1 MADQSLGAARIDLV
15 VDTQQFDSAI
25 TAAQR
30 GVADMSSRAQE
41 QYQQLSRAEQARVDT
56 LVRQANTLGMTRS
69 QQLAYNA
76 ALRTSGPVLDEIVQ
90 KLARAEAAAKRS
102 GKELNAYG
110 VSAAQQAAAMRGV
123 PAQITDIAVSL
134 QGGQNP
140 LTVFLQQGGQL
151 KDMFGGIRPAAA
163 ALASQ
168 LLSMINPLT
177 AAAAATAALGVA
189 WYQVGEA
196 QRQAELALIT
206 TGNYA
211 GVSAEQIAALARQID
226 NLGGVTRGKAL
237 AALTQVAASGR
248 FTGEQFRLVSE
259 AAAEMEG
266 ATGQSIDATIEKFKE
281 IAKDPVAGLLKLNE
295 TEHFLTRAQLD
306 RVTALQEEGRQQDA
320 VTAAVRI
327 YRDSLDEVA
336 VKANES
342 LSGLSQWWRAVKDD
356 TSSAFNEL
364 GRYIDLTDKLISRAT
379 GIRKGAVAEG
389 ASLLTPISGQA
400 KLAGGLLGAA
410 NDFAQRYWGLGP
422 KPSVIMAGIYGDG
435 SEQAI
440 DSAAESKAI
449 KERKKAQEEWDRL
462 AGQNLSKRQKQLAEE
477 ARIVALGKRLGKDQA
492 DIDREVAA
500 SRKQFQEAEA
510 RRVGGSKT
518 NPATA
523 IVARVQQQVA
533 LNKEQAGSEEKLTV
547 SQRLRVQVLEE
558 LDRLGSKIP
567 EADRKRIRTMLEEL
581 KTTGDLVEAKDKQ
594 KKTLEALTRQQA
606 IFDQQAESRRRGNEL
621 DLMSYG
627 RGQDAVAQLRRRMD
641 VQREYED
648 ELKRLGDRQ
657 VATDQDQWDKLAAN
671 AADHRD
677 RQLRLEDEYQ
687 ARRLAAMGDW
697 RNGARAAFED
707 YANDASNAAAQ
718 SQSAFT
724 SAFQGA
730 EDALVQF
737 AMTGKLRFSDLA
749 NSIIADLTRIAA
761 KQAVVGIANLFSG
774 AWGGGVTAAG
784 SAAVTAGT
792 QQINAGLLANI
803 GRNALGGVYTSPSL
817 SSYSGGVYSSP
828 QLFAFAKGAGV
839 FGEAGPEAIMP
850 LRRGPDGRLG
860 VSAHVG
866 AGVAASKTPN
876 IKINVINEG
885 GSQMDVQPQ
894 DVQFDGE
901 QWVISIVAR
910 DIARGG
916 AVAKAQEQAFGL
928 RRKGVS
934 RG

>member
-1 MADQSLGAARIDLV
+1 MTDQSIGAARIDLV

-25 TAAQR
+25 TAAKR
-30 GVADMSSRAQE
+30 GVADMSGSAQQ
-41 QYQQLSRAEQARVDT
+41 QYQQLSRAERKRVDT
-56 LVRQANTLGMTRS
+56 LVRQADTLGMTRS

-110 VSAAQQAAAMRGV
+110 VSVAQQAAATRGV
-123 PAQITDIAVSL
+123 PAQITDIAVGL

-211 GVSAEQIAALARQID
+211 GTSTEQIAALARQMD

-259 AAAEMEG
+259 SAAQMEG
-266 ATGQSIDATIEKFKE
+266 ATGQSIDTTIDKFKE
-281 IAKDPVAGLLKLNE
+281 LAKDPVEGLLKLNE
-295 TEHFLTRAQLD
+295 AEHFLTRAQLD
-306 RVTALQEEGRQQDA
+306 RVTALREEGRQQDA
-320 VTAAVRI
+320 VTEAIRI
-327 YRDSLDEVA
+327 YHASLGDVSERA
-336 VKANES
+336 RES
-342 LSGLSQWWRAVKDD
+342 LSGVSQWWKAVKDD

-364 GRYIDLTDKLISRAT
+364 GRYIDLTDRLLTRAT
-379 GIRKGAVAEG
+379 GVKRGTVAET
-389 ASLLTPISGQA
+389 ASFFTPIAGQA

-410 NDFAQRYWGLGP
+410 NDFAERYWGLGP
-422 KPSVIMAGIYGDG
+422 KPTVTMAGIYGNG
-435 SEQAI
+435 AEESI
-440 DSAAESKAI
+440 DSAG
-449 KERKKAQEEWDRL
+449 ERKRLEQRKKDQQEWDRL

-477 ARIVALGKRLGKDQA
+477 AQIVALGKKLGKDQA

-500 SRKQFQEAEA
+500 SRKQFAEAEA
-510 RRVGGSKT
+510 RRGVGSKT
-518 NPATA
+518 NPATP
-523 IVARVQQQVA
+523 IVARIQQQVA
-533 LNKEQAGSEEKLTV
+533 LNKEQSGSEEKLTV

-558 LDRLGSKIP
+558 LDRLGSTIP

-581 KTTGDLVEAKDKQ
+581 KATGDLVEAKDKQ

-627 RGQDAVAQLRRRMD
+627 RGQDTVAQLRRQLD

-657 VATDQDQWDKLAAN
+657 VATDRDQWDQLAAN
-671 AADHRD
+671 AARHRD
-677 RQLRLEDEYQ
+677 EQLQLEKEYQ

-697 RNGARAAFED
+697 RNGTRAAFED
-707 YANDASNAAAQ
+707 YAMEANNAACQAH
-718 SQSAFT
+718 SALT
-724 SAFQGA
+724 NAFQGA

-737 AMTGKLRFSDLA
+737 AMTGKISFRDLA
-749 NSIIADLTRIAA
+749 NSIIADLARIAS
-761 KQAVVGIANLFSG
+761 KQAVTGLASMIGSF
-774 AWGGGVTAAG
+774 WGGGVTGAG
-784 SAAVTAGT
+784 NAAVTNGT
-792 QQINAGLLANI
+792 QQINSGLLANI
-803 GRNALGGVYTSPSL
+803 GRNAKGNVYSSPSL
-817 SSYSGGVYSSP
+817 SAYSGGVYNSP

-850 LRRGPDGRLG
+850 LKRGPDGRLG
-860 VSAHVG
+860 VSSSRSTQ
-866 AGVAASKTPN
+866 GVVVE
-876 IKINVINEG
+876 INNYSGNRVEQREEKQMQPD
-885 GSQMDVQPQ
+885 GSVLRRM
-894 DVQFDGE
+894 
-901 QWVISIVAR
+901 II
-910 DIARGG
+910 DIAAESLDNGQLG
-916 AVAKAQEQAFGL
+916 QVGKARYGWQES
-928 RRKGVS
+928 V
-934 RG
+934 

>member
-25 TAAQR
+25 TAAKR
-30 GVADMSSRAQE
+30 GVSDMSSSAQQ
-41 QYQQLSRAEQARVDT
+41 QYQQLSRAERGRIDT
-56 LVRQANTLGMTRS
+56 LVRQADTLGMTRS

-163 ALASQ
+163 ALGSQ

-196 QRQAELALIT
+196 QRQAELALVT

-211 GVSAEQIAALARQID
+211 GTSAEQIAALARQMD

-266 ATGQSIDATIEKFKE
+266 ATGQSIDATIDKFKE

-320 VTAAVRI
+320 VTAAIRI

-342 LSGLSQWWRAVKDD
+342 LSGLSQWWRTVKDD

-389 ASLLTPISGQA
+389 ASFLTPISGQA

-410 NDFAQRYWGLGP
+410 NDFAERYWGLGP

-435 SEQAI
+435 TEQVI

-462 AGQNLSKRQKQLAEE
+462 SGQNLSKRQKQLAEE
-477 ARIVALGKRLGKDQA
+477 AQIVALGKKLGKDQA

-500 SRKQFQEAEA
+500 SRKQFAEAEA
-510 RRVGGSKT
+510 RSGRGSKT
-518 NPATA
+518 NPATS
-523 IVARVQQQVA
+523 IVARIQQQVA
-533 LNKEQAGSEEKLTV
+533 LNKEQSGSEEKLTV

-594 KKTLEALTRQQA
+594 KKSLEALTRQQA

-627 RGQDAVAQLRRRMD
+627 RGQDTVAQLRRQMD

-657 VATDQDQWDKLAAN
+657 VATDQDQWDQLAAN
-671 AADHRD
+671 AARHRD
-677 RQLRLEDEYQ
+677 EQLQLEKDYQ

-697 RNGARAAFED
+697 RNGTRAAFED
-707 YANDASNAAAQ
+707 YAMEANNAAGQAH
-718 SQSAFT
+718 SALT
-724 SAFQGA
+724 NAFQGA

-737 AMTGKLRFSDLA
+737 AMTGKLSFRDLA
-749 NSIIADLTRIAA
+749 NSIIADLARIAA
-761 KQAVVGIANLFSG
+761 KQAIVGIAGMIAG
-774 AWGGGVTAAG
+774 AWGGAASVGASSGTLQGFGNNTSWLTA
-784 SAAVTAGT
+784 
-792 QQINAGLLANI
+792 NAN
-803 GRNALGGVYTSPSL
+803 GGVYNSPSL
-817 SSYSGGVYSSP
+817 SAYSGGVYNSP

-850 LRRGPDGRLG
+850 LQRGPDGRLG
-860 VSAHVG
+860 VAAHGGGSGASQVNVNVVVNTDGSTDVSAD
-866 AGVAASKTPN
+866 TPVWQRFGKE
-876 IKINVINEG
+876 IGQLIDMKINDAQIR
-885 GSQMDVQPQ
+885 SMKD
-894 DVQFDGE
+894 
-901 QWVISIVAR
+901 
-910 DIARGG
+910 GG
-916 AVAKAQEQAFGL
+916 AMRVMGNG
-928 RRKGVS
+928 R
-934 RG
+934 

>member
-1 MADQSLGAARIDLV
+1 MTDQSIGAARIDLV

-25 TAAQR
+25 TAAKR
-30 GVADMSSRAQE
+30 GVADMSGSAQQ
-41 QYQQLSRAEQARVDT
+41 QYQQLSRAERSRVDT
-56 LVRQANTLGMTRS
+56 LVRQADTLGMTRS

-123 PAQITDIAVSL
+123 PAQITDIVVSL

-211 GVSAEQIAALARQID
+211 GTSAEQIEALARQMD

-259 AAAEMEG
+259 SAAQMEG
-266 ATGQSIDATIEKFKE
+266 ATGQSIDTTIDKFKE
-281 IAKDPVAGLLKLNE
+281 LAKDPVEGLLKLNE
-295 TEHFLTRAQLD
+295 AEHFLTRAQLD
-306 RVTALQEEGRQQDA
+306 RVTALQEEGRRQDA
-320 VTAAVRI
+320 VTEAIRI
-327 YRDSLDEVA
+327 YHASLGDVSE
-336 VKANES
+336 KARES
-342 LSGLSQWWRAVKDD
+342 LSGVSQWWKAVKDD

-364 GRYIDLTDKLISRAT
+364 GRYIDLTDRLLTRAT
-379 GIRKGAVAEG
+379 GVKRGTVAET
-389 ASLLTPISGQA
+389 ASFFTPIAGQA

-410 NDFAQRYWGLGP
+410 NDFAERYWGLGP
-422 KPSVIMAGIYGDG
+422 KPTVTMAGIYGNG
-435 SEQAI
+435 AEESI
-440 DSAAESKAI
+440 DSAG
-449 KERKKAQEEWDRL
+449 ERKRLEQRKKDQQEWDRL

-477 ARIVALGKRLGKDQA
+477 AQIVALGKKLGKDQA

-500 SRKQFQEAEA
+500 SRKQLAEAEA
-510 RRVGGSKT
+510 RRGGGSKT
-518 NPATA
+518 NQTTS
-523 IVARVQQQVA
+523 IVARIQQQVA
-533 LNKEQAGSEEKLTV
+533 LNKEQSGSEEKLTV

-558 LDRLGSKIP
+558 LDRLGAKIP

-606 IFDQQAESRRRGNEL
+606 IFDQQTESRRRGNEL

-627 RGQDAVAQLRRRMD
+627 RGQDAVAQLRRQMD

-648 ELKRLGDRQ
+648 ELKRLGDRK
-657 VATDQDQWDKLAAN
+657 VATDQDQWDQLAAN
-671 AADHRD
+671 AARHRD
-677 RQLRLEDEYQ
+677 EQLQLEKDYQ

-697 RNGARAAFED
+697 RNGTRAAFED
-707 YANDASNAAAQ
+707 YAMEASNAAGQAH
-718 SQSAFT
+718 SALT
-724 SAFQGA
+724 NAFQGA

-737 AMTGKLRFSDLA
+737 AMTGKLSFRDLA
-749 NSIIADLTRIAA
+749 NSIIADLARIAA
-761 KQAVVGIANLFSG
+761 KQAIVGIAGMIAG
-774 AWGGGVTAAG
+774 AWGGAASAGASSGTLQGFGNNTSWLTA
-784 SAAVTAGT
+784 
-792 QQINAGLLANI
+792 NAN
-803 GRNALGGVYTSPSL
+803 GGVYNSPSL
-817 SSYSGGVYSSP
+817 SAYSSGVYNSP

-850 LRRGPDGRLG
+850 LQRGPDGRLG
-860 VSAHVG
+860 VAAHGGGSGASQVNVNVVVNTDGSTDVSAD
-866 AGVAASKTPN
+866 TPVWQRFGKE
-876 IKINVINEG
+876 IGQLIDMKINEAQIR
-885 GSQMDVQPQ
+885 SMKD
-894 DVQFDGE
+894 
-901 QWVISIVAR
+901 
-910 DIARGG
+910 GG
-916 AVAKAQEQAFGL
+916 AMRVMGNG
-928 RRKGVS
+928 R
-934 RG
+934 

>member
-1 MADQSLGAARIDLV
+1 MTDQSIGAARIDLV

-25 TAAQR
+25 TAAKR
-30 GVADMSSRAQE
+30 GVADMSGSAQQ
-41 QYQQLSRAEQARVDT
+41 QYQQLSRAERSRVDT
-56 LVRQANTLGMTRS
+56 LVRQADTLGMTRS

-90 KLARAEAAAKRS
+90 KLARAEAVAKRS

-123 PAQITDIAVSL
+123 PAQITDIVVSL

-211 GVSAEQIAALARQID
+211 GTSAEQIAALARQMD

-259 AAAEMEG
+259 SAAQMEG
-266 ATGQSIDATIEKFKE
+266 ATGQSIDTTIDKFKE
-281 IAKDPVAGLLKLNE
+281 LAKDPVEGLLKLNE
-295 TEHFLTRAQLD
+295 AEHFLTRAQLD

-320 VTAAVRI
+320 VTEAIRI
-327 YRDSLDEVA
+327 YHASLGDVSEKARDSL
-336 VKANES
+336 
-342 LSGLSQWWRAVKDD
+342 SGVSQWWKAVKDD

-364 GRYIDLTDKLISRAT
+364 GRYIDLTDRLLTRAT
-379 GIRKGAVAEG
+379 GVKRGAVAET
-389 ASLLTPISGQA
+389 ASFFTPIAGQA

-410 NDFAQRYWGLGP
+410 NDFAERYWGLGP
-422 KPSVIMAGIYGDG
+422 KPTVTMAGIYGNG
-435 SEQAI
+435 AEESI
-440 DSAAESKAI
+440 DSAG
-449 KERKKAQEEWDRL
+449 ERKRLEQRKKDQQEWDRL

-477 ARIVALGKRLGKDQA
+477 AQIVALGKRLGKDQA

-500 SRKQFQEAEA
+500 SRKQFAEAEA
-510 RRVGGSKT
+510 RRGGGSKT
-518 NPATA
+518 NPATS
-523 IVARVQQQVA
+523 IVARIQQQVA
-533 LNKEQAGSEEKLTV
+533 LNKEQSGSEEKLTV

-558 LDRLGSKIP
+558 LDRLGAKIP

-627 RGQDAVAQLRRRMD
+627 RGQDAVAQLRRQMD

-657 VATDQDQWDKLAAN
+657 VATDREQWDQLAAN
-671 AADHRD
+671 AARHRD
-677 RQLRLEDEYQ
+677 EQLQVEKDYQ

-697 RNGARAAFED
+697 RNGTRAAFED
-707 YANDASNAAAQ
+707 YATEANNAAGQ
-718 SQSAFT
+718 SHSALT
-724 SAFQGA
+724 NAFQGA

-737 AMTGKLRFSDLA
+737 AMTGKTSFRDLA
-749 NSIIADLTRIAA
+749 NSIIADLARIAS
-761 KQAVVGIANLFSG
+761 KQAVTGLANMIGSFWS
-774 AWGGGVTAAG
+774 GGVTGAG
-784 SAAVTAGT
+784 NAAVTNGT
-792 QQINAGLLANI
+792 QQINSGLLANI
-803 GRNALGGVYTSPSL
+803 GRNGKGNVYSSPSL
-817 SSYSGGVYSSP
+817 SAYSGGVYNSP

-850 LRRGPDGRLG
+850 LKRGPDGRLG
-860 VSAHVG
+860 VSSSGSAQ
-866 AGVAASKTPN
+866 GVVVE
-876 IKINVINEG
+876 INNYSGNRVEQREEKQTQPD
-885 GSQMDVQPQ
+885 GSVLRRM
-894 DVQFDGE
+894 
-901 QWVISIVAR
+901 II
-910 DIARGG
+910 DIAAESLDNGQLG
-916 AVAKAQEQAFGL
+916 QVGKARYGWQESVG
-928 RRKGVS
+928 
-934 RG
+934 

>member
-1 MADQSLGAARIDLV
+1 MTDQSIGAARIDLV

-25 TAAQR
+25 TAAKR
-30 GVADMSSRAQE
+30 GVADMSGSAQQ
-41 QYQQLSRAEQARVDT
+41 QYQQLSRAERSRVDT
-56 LVRQANTLGMTRS
+56 LVRQADTLGMTRS

-211 GVSAEQIAALARQID
+211 GTSAEQIAALARQMD

-259 AAAEMEG
+259 SAAQMEG
-266 ATGQSIDATIEKFKE
+266 ATGQSIDTTIDKFKE
-281 IAKDPVAGLLKLNE
+281 LAKDPVEGLLKLNE
-295 TEHFLTRAQLD
+295 AEHFLTRAHLD

-320 VTAAVRI
+320 VTEAIRI
-327 YRDSLDEVA
+327 YHASLGDVSE
-336 VKANES
+336 KARES
-342 LSGLSQWWRAVKDD
+342 LSGVSQWWKAVKDD

-364 GRYIDLTDKLISRAT
+364 GRYIDLTDRLLTRAT
-379 GIRKGAVAEG
+379 GVKRGTVAET
-389 ASLLTPISGQA
+389 ASFFTPIAGQA

-410 NDFAQRYWGLGP
+410 NDFAERYWGLGP
-422 KPSVIMAGIYGDG
+422 KPTVTMAGIYGNG
-435 SEQAI
+435 AEESI
-440 DSAAESKAI
+440 DSAG
-449 KERKKAQEEWDRL
+449 ERKRLEQRKKDQQEWDRL

-477 ARIVALGKRLGKDQA
+477 AQIVALGKKLGKDQA

-500 SRKQFQEAEA
+500 SRKQFAEAEA
-510 RRVGGSKT
+510 RRGGGSKT
-518 NPATA
+518 NQATL
-523 IVARVQQQVA
+523 IVARIQQQVA
-533 LNKEQAGSEEKLTV
+533 LNKEQSGSEEKLTV

-558 LDRLGSKIP
+558 LDRLGAKIP

-606 IFDQQAESRRRGNEL
+606 IFDQQTESRRRGNEL

-627 RGQDAVAQLRRRMD
+627 RGQDAVAQLRRQMD

-648 ELKRLGDRQ
+648 ELKRLGDRK
-657 VATDQDQWDKLAAN
+657 VATDQDQWDQLAAN
-671 AADHRD
+671 AARHRD
-677 RQLRLEDEYQ
+677 EQLQLEKDYQ

-697 RNGARAAFED
+697 RNGTRAAFED
-707 YANDASNAAAQ
+707 YAMEASNAAGQAH
-718 SQSAFT
+718 SALT
-724 SAFQGA
+724 NAFQGA

-737 AMTGKLRFSDLA
+737 AMTGKLSFRDLA
-749 NSIIADLTRIAA
+749 NSIIADLARIAA
-761 KQAVVGIANLFSG
+761 KQAIVGIAGMIAG
-774 AWGGGVTAAG
+774 AWGGAASTGASSGTLQGFGNNTSWLTA
-784 SAAVTAGT
+784 
-792 QQINAGLLANI
+792 NAN
-803 GRNALGGVYTSPSL
+803 GGVYNSPSL
-817 SSYSGGVYSSP
+817 SAYSSGVYNSP

-850 LRRGPDGRLG
+850 LQRGPDGRLG
-860 VSAHVG
+860 VAAHGGGSGASQVNVNVVVNTDGSTDVSAD
-866 AGVAASKTPN
+866 TPVWQRFGKE
-876 IKINVINEG
+876 IGQLIDMKINEAQIR
-885 GSQMDVQPQ
+885 SMKD
-894 DVQFDGE
+894 
-901 QWVISIVAR
+901 
-910 DIARGG
+910 GG
-916 AVAKAQEQAFGL
+916 AMRVMGNG
-928 RRKGVS
+928 R
-934 RG
+934 

>member
-1 MADQSLGAARIDLV
+1 MTDQSIGAARIDLV

-25 TAAQR
+25 TAAKR
-30 GVADMSSRAQE
+30 GVADMSGSAQQ
-41 QYQQLSRAEQARVDT
+41 QYQQLSRAERSRVDT
-56 LVRQANTLGMTRS
+56 LVRQADTLGMTRS

-168 LLSMINPLT
+168 LLTLINPLT

-211 GVSAEQIAALARQID
+211 GTSAEQIAVLARQMD

-248 FTGEQFRLVSE
+248 FTGEQFQLVAKS
-259 AAAEMEG
+259 AAEMEG
-266 ATGQSIDATIEKFKE
+266 ATGQNIDTTIDKFKE
-281 IAKDPVAGLLKLNE
+281 LAKDPVEGLLKLNE

-306 RVTALQEEGRQQDA
+306 RVVALKEEGKEQEA
-320 VTAAVRI
+320 VSTAVRL
-327 YRDSLDEVA
+327 YHDNLDEVA
-336 VKANES
+336 AKAREALSATTLWWQEVKK
-342 LSGLSQWWRAVKDD
+342 G
-356 TSSAFNEL
+356 TSEAFNEL
-364 GRYIDLTDKLISRAT
+364 GRYIDLTDRLAT
-379 GIRKGAVAEG
+379 RYVGTDRGTVAKGAAVF
-389 ASLLTPISGQA
+389 TPVTGQF
-400 KLAGGLLGAA
+400 KMAGELLGSA
-410 NDFAQRYWGLGP
+410 NNWAERYWGLAP
-422 KPSVIMAGIYGDG
+422 KPAVKMAGIYGDG
-435 SEQAI
+435 AEASI
-440 DSAAESKAI
+440 NSAG
-449 KERKKAQEEWDRL
+449 ERKRLEQQKKDQQEWERL
-462 AGQNLSKRQKQLAEE
+462 SGQNLSKRQKQLAEE
-477 ARIVALGKRLGKDQA
+477 AKIVALGKKLGKDQA

-500 SRKQFQEAEA
+500 SRKQFAEVEA
-510 RRVGGSKT
+510 RRGGGSKA

-523 IVARVQQQVA
+523 IVARIQQQVA
-533 LNKEQAGSEEKLTV
+533 LNKEQSGSEEKLTV

-627 RGQDAVAQLRRRMD
+627 RGQDTVAQLRRQMD

-657 VATDQDQWDKLAAN
+657 VATDQNQWDQLAAN
-671 AADHRD
+671 AARHRD
-677 RQLRLEDEYQ
+677 EQLQLETDYQ

-697 RNGARAAFED
+697 RNGTRAAFED
-707 YANDASNAAAQ
+707 YAMEANNAAGQAH
-718 SQSAFT
+718 SALT
-724 SAFQGA
+724 NAFQGA

-737 AMTGKLRFSDLA
+737 AMTGKLSFRDLA
-749 NSIIADLTRIAA
+749 NSIIADLARIAA
-761 KQAVVGIANLFSG
+761 KQAIVGIAGMIAS
-774 AWGGGVTAAG
+774 AWGGGVTSAGNAAAT
-784 SAAVTAGT
+784 SGT
-792 QQINAGLLANI
+792 QQINSDLLANI
-803 GRNALGGVYTSPSL
+803 RRNANGGVYTSPSL
-817 SSYSGGVYSSP
+817 SAYSGGVYNSP
-828 QLFAFAKGAGV
+828 QLFAFANGAGV

-850 LRRGPDGRLG
+850 LQRGPDGRLG
-860 VSAHVG
+860 VAAHGGGSGASQVNVNVVVNTDGSTDVSAD
-866 AGVAASKTPN
+866 TPVWQRFGKE
-876 IKINVINEG
+876 IGQLIDMKINDAQIR
-885 GSQMDVQPQ
+885 SMKD
-894 DVQFDGE
+894 
-901 QWVISIVAR
+901 
-910 DIARGG
+910 GG
-916 AVAKAQEQAFGL
+916 AMRVMGNG
-928 RRKGVS
+928 R
-934 RG
+934 

>member
-1 MADQSLGAARIDLV
+1 MTDQSIGAARIDLV

-25 TAAQR
+25 TAAKR
-30 GVADMSSRAQE
+30 GVADMSGSAQQ
-41 QYQQLSRAEQARVDT
+41 QYQQLSRAERSRVDT
-56 LVRQANTLGMTRS
+56 LVRQADTLGMTRS

-211 GVSAEQIAALARQID
+211 GTSTEQIAALARQMD

-259 AAAEMEG
+259 SAAQMEG
-266 ATGQSIDATIEKFKE
+266 ATGQSIDTTIDKFKE
-281 IAKDPVAGLLKLNE
+281 LAKDPVEGLLKLNE
-295 TEHFLTRAQLD
+295 AEHFLTRAQLD

-320 VTAAVRI
+320 VTEAIRI
-327 YRDSLDEVA
+327 YHASLGDVSEKARDSL
-336 VKANES
+336 
-342 LSGLSQWWRAVKDD
+342 SGVSQWWKAVKDD

-364 GRYIDLTDKLISRAT
+364 GRYIDLTDRLLTRAT
-379 GIRKGAVAEG
+379 GVKRGTVAET
-389 ASLLTPISGQA
+389 ASFFTPIAGQA

-410 NDFAQRYWGLGP
+410 NDFAERYWGLGP
-422 KPSVIMAGIYGDG
+422 KPTVTMAGIYGNG
-435 SEQAI
+435 AEESI
-440 DSAAESKAI
+440 DSAG
-449 KERKKAQEEWDRL
+449 ERKRLEQRKKDQQEWDRL

-477 ARIVALGKRLGKDQA
+477 AKIVTLGKKLGKDQA

-500 SRKQFQEAEA
+500 SRKQFAEAEA
-510 RRVGGSKT
+510 RGGGGSKT
-518 NPATA
+518 NPATS
-523 IVARVQQQVA
+523 IVARIQQQVA
-533 LNKEQAGSEEKLTV
+533 LNKEQSGSEEKLTV

-558 LDRLGSKIP
+558 LDRLGAKIP

-606 IFDQQAESRRRGNEL
+606 IFDQQADSRRRGNEL

-627 RGQDAVAQLRRRMD
+627 RGQDAVAQLRRQMD

-657 VATDQDQWDKLAAN
+657 VATDQDQWDQLAAN
-671 AADHRD
+671 AARHRD
-677 RQLRLEDEYQ
+677 EQLQLEKDYQ

-697 RNGARAAFED
+697 RNGTRAAFED
-707 YANDASNAAAQ
+707 YAMEANNAAGQAHL
-718 SQSAFT
+718 ALT
-724 SAFQGA
+724 NAFQGA

-737 AMTGKLRFSDLA
+737 AMTGKLSFRDLA
-749 NSIIADLTRIAA
+749 NSIIADLARIAA
-761 KQAVVGIANLFSG
+761 KQAIVGIAGMIAG
-774 AWGGGVTAAG
+774 AWGGAASAGASSGTLQGFGNNTSWLTA
-784 SAAVTAGT
+784 
-792 QQINAGLLANI
+792 NAN
-803 GRNALGGVYTSPSL
+803 GGVYNSPSL
-817 SSYSGGVYSSP
+817 SAYSGGVYNSP

-850 LRRGPDGRLG
+850 LQRGPDGRLG
-860 VSAHVG
+860 VAAHGGGSGASQVNVNVVVNTDGSTDVSAD
-866 AGVAASKTPN
+866 TPVWQRFGKE
-876 IKINVINEG
+876 IGQLIDMKINDAQIR
-885 GSQMDVQPQ
+885 SMKD
-894 DVQFDGE
+894 
-901 QWVISIVAR
+901 
-910 DIARGG
+910 GG
-916 AVAKAQEQAFGL
+916 AMRVMGNG
-928 RRKGVS
+928 R
-934 RG
+934 

>member
-1 MADQSLGAARIDLV
+1 MTDQSIGAARIDLV

-25 TAAQR
+25 TAAKR
-30 GVADMSSRAQE
+30 GVADMSSSAQQ
-41 QYQQLSRAEQARVDT
+41 QYQQLSRAERSRVDT
-56 LVRQANTLGMTRS
+56 LVRQADTLGMTRS

-196 QRQAELALIT
+196 QRQAELALVT

-211 GVSAEQIAALARQID
+211 GTSAEQIAALARQMD

-259 AAAEMEG
+259 SAAEMEG
-266 ATGQSIDATIEKFKE
+266 ATGQSIDTTIDKFKQL
-281 IAKDPVAGLLKLNE
+281 AKDPVEGLLKLNE
-295 TEHFLTRAQLD
+295 EEHFLTRAQLD

-320 VTAAVRI
+320 VTEAIRI
-327 YRDSLDEVA
+327 YHASLGDVSA
-336 VKANES
+336 KARES
-342 LSGLSQWWRAVKDD
+342 LSGVSEWWKAVKDD

-364 GRYIDLTDKLISRAT
+364 GRYIDLTDRLLTRTT
-379 GIRKGAVAEG
+379 GVKRGAVAET
-389 ASLLTPISGQA
+389 ASFFTPIAGQA

-410 NDFAQRYWGLGP
+410 NDFAERYWGLGP
-422 KPSVIMAGIYGDG
+422 KPTVRMAGIYGDG
-435 SEQAI
+435 AEASI
-440 DSAAESKAI
+440 DSAG
-449 KERKKAQEEWDRL
+449 ERKRLEQRKKDQQEWDRL

-477 ARIVALGKRLGKDQA
+477 AQIVALGKKLGKDQA

-500 SRKQFQEAEA
+500 SRRQFAEAEA
-510 RRVGGSKT
+510 KHAGTST

-523 IVARVQQQVA
+523 IIARIQQQTA
-533 LNKEQAGSEEKLTV
+533 LNREQAGTEDKLTA

-558 LDRLGSKIP
+558 LDRMGGRIP
-567 EADRKRIRTMLEEL
+567 AADRKRVQAMLAEL
-581 KTTGDLVEAKDKQ
+581 QATGELVEAKDKQ
-594 KKTLEALTRQQA
+594 KRALEALTRQRA
-606 IFDQQAESRRRGNEL
+606 IFDQQTESRRRGNEL
-621 DLMSYG
+621 DLMAYG
-627 RGQDAVAQLRRRMD
+627 RGQDTVAQLRRQME

-657 VATDQDQWDKLAAN
+657 VATDQDQWDQLAAN
-671 AADHRD
+671 AARHRD
-677 RQLRLEDEYQ
+677 EQLQLEKDYQ

-697 RNGARAAFED
+697 RNGTRAAFED
-707 YANDASNAAAQ
+707 YATEANNAAGQAH
-718 SQSAFT
+718 SALT
-724 SAFQGA
+724 NAFQGA

-737 AMTGKLRFSDLA
+737 AMTGKLSFRDLA
-749 NSIIADLTRIAA
+749 NSIIADLARIAA
-761 KQAVVGIANLFSG
+761 KQAIVGIAGMIAG
-774 AWGGGVTAAG
+774 AWGGAASAGASSGTLQGFGNNTSWLTA
-784 SAAVTAGT
+784 
-792 QQINAGLLANI
+792 NAN
-803 GRNALGGVYTSPSL
+803 GGVYNSPSL
-817 SSYSGGVYSSP
+817 SAYSGGVYNSP

-850 LRRGPDGRLG
+850 LQRGPDGRLG
-860 VSAHVG
+860 VAAHGGGSGASQVNVNVVVNTDGSTDVSAD
-866 AGVAASKTPN
+866 TPVWQRFGKE
-876 IKINVINEG
+876 IGQLIDMKINDAQIR
-885 GSQMDVQPQ
+885 SMKD
-894 DVQFDGE
+894 
-901 QWVISIVAR
+901 
-910 DIARGG
+910 GG
-916 AVAKAQEQAFGL
+916 AMRVMGSG
-928 RRKGVS
+928 R
-934 RG
+934 

>member
-25 TAAQR
+25 TAAKR
-30 GVADMSSRAQE
+30 GVSDMSSSAQQ
-41 QYQQLSRAEQARVDT
+41 QYQQLSRAERGRIDT
-56 LVRQANTLGMTRS
+56 LVRQADTLGMTRS

-177 AAAAATAALGVA
+177 AAAAAAAALGVA

-196 QRQAELALIT
+196 QRQAELALVT

-211 GVSAEQIAALARQID
+211 GTSAEQIATLARQMD

-266 ATGQSIDATIEKFKE
+266 ATGQSIDATIDKFKE

-320 VTAAVRI
+320 VTAAIRI

-379 GIRKGAVAEG
+379 GIRKGAVAVG
-389 ASLLTPISGQA
+389 ASFLTPISGQA

-410 NDFAQRYWGLGP
+410 NDFAERYWGLGP

-435 SEQAI
+435 TEQAI

-477 ARIVALGKRLGKDQA
+477 AQIIALGKKLGKDQA

-500 SRKQFQEAEA
+500 SRKQFAEAEA
-510 RRVGGSKT
+510 RRGGGSKT
-518 NPATA
+518 NPATS
-523 IVARVQQQVA
+523 IVARIQQQVA
-533 LNKEQAGSEEKLTV
+533 LNKEQSGSEEKLTV

-558 LDRLGSKIP
+558 LDRLGTKIP

-627 RGQDAVAQLRRRMD
+627 RGQDTVAQLRRQMD

-657 VATDQDQWDKLAAN
+657 VATDQDQWDQLAAN
-671 AADHRD
+671 AARHRD
-677 RQLRLEDEYQ
+677 EQLQLEKDYQ
-687 ARRLAAMGDW
+687 VRRLAAMGDW
-697 RNGARAAFED
+697 RNGTRAAFED
-707 YANDASNAAAQ
+707 YAMEANNAAGQAH
-718 SQSAFT
+718 SALT
-724 SAFQGA
+724 NAFQGA

-737 AMTGKLRFSDLA
+737 AMTGKLSFRDLA
-749 NSIIADLTRIAA
+749 NSIIADLARIAA
-761 KQAVVGIANLFSG
+761 KQAIVGIAGIIAS

-784 SAAVTAGT
+784 NAAATSGT
-792 QQINAGLLANI
+792 QQINSDLLANI
-803 GRNALGGVYTSPSL
+803 GRNANGGVYTSPSL
-817 SSYSGGVYSSP
+817 SAYSGGVYNSP

-850 LRRGPDGRLG
+850 LQRGPDGRLG
-860 VSAHVG
+860 VAAHGGGSGASQVNVNVVVNTDGSTDVSAD
-866 AGVAASKTPN
+866 TPVWQRFGKE
-876 IKINVINEG
+876 IGQLIDMKINDAQIR
-885 GSQMDVQPQ
+885 SMKD
-894 DVQFDGE
+894 
-901 QWVISIVAR
+901 
-910 DIARGG
+910 GG
-916 AVAKAQEQAFGL
+916 AMRVMGNV
-928 RRKGVS
+928 R
-934 RG
+934 

>member
-1 MADQSLGAARIDLV
+1 MTDQSIGAARIDLV

-25 TAAQR
+25 TAAKR
-30 GVADMSSRAQE
+30 GVADMSGSAQQ
-41 QYQQLSRAEQARVDT
+41 QYQQLSRAERSRVDT
-56 LVRQANTLGMTRS
+56 LVRQADTLGMTRS

-211 GVSAEQIAALARQID
+211 GTSAEQIAALARQMD

-259 AAAEMEG
+259 SAAQMEG
-266 ATGQSIDATIEKFKE
+266 VTGQSIDTTIDKFKE
-281 IAKDPVAGLLKLNE
+281 LAKDPVEGLLKLNE
-295 TEHFLTRAQLD
+295 AEHFLTRAQLD
-306 RVTALQEEGRQQDA
+306 RVTAMQEEGRQQDA
-320 VTAAVRI
+320 VTEAIRI
-327 YRDSLDEVA
+327 YHASLGDVSEKARDSL
-336 VKANES
+336 
-342 LSGLSQWWRAVKDD
+342 SGVSQWWKAVKDD

-364 GRYIDLTDKLISRAT
+364 GRYIGLTDRLLTRAT
-379 GIRKGAVAEG
+379 GVKRGTVAET
-389 ASLLTPISGQA
+389 ASFFTPIAGQA

-410 NDFAQRYWGLGP
+410 NDFAERYWGLGP
-422 KPSVIMAGIYGDG
+422 KPTVTMAGIYGNG
-435 SEQAI
+435 AEESI
-440 DSAAESKAI
+440 DSAG
-449 KERKKAQEEWDRL
+449 ERKRLEQRKKDQQEWDRL

-477 ARIVALGKRLGKDQA
+477 AQIVALGKKLGKDQA

-500 SRKQFQEAEA
+500 SRKQFAEAEA
-510 RRVGGSKT
+510 RRGGGSKT
-518 NPATA
+518 NPATS
-523 IVARVQQQVA
+523 IIARIQQQVA
-533 LNKEQAGSEEKLTV
+533 LNKEQSGSEEKLTV

-558 LDRLGSKIP
+558 LDRLGAKIP

-627 RGQDAVAQLRRRMD
+627 RGQDTVAQLRRQMD

-657 VATDQDQWDKLAAN
+657 VATDQDQWDQLAAN
-671 AADHRD
+671 AARHRD
-677 RQLRLEDEYQ
+677 EQLQLEKDYQ

-697 RNGARAAFED
+697 RNGTRAAFED
-707 YANDASNAAAQ
+707 YAMEASNAAGQAH
-718 SQSAFT
+718 SALT
-724 SAFQGA
+724 NAFQGA

-737 AMTGKLRFSDLA
+737 ATTGKLSFRDLA
-749 NSIIADLTRIAA
+749 NSIIADLARIAA
-761 KQAVVGIANLFSG
+761 KQAIVGIAGMIAG
-774 AWGGGVTAAG
+774 AWGGAASAGASSGTLQGFGNNTGWLTA
-784 SAAVTAGT
+784 
-792 QQINAGLLANI
+792 NAN
-803 GRNALGGVYTSPSL
+803 GGVYNSPSL
-817 SSYSGGVYSSP
+817 SAYSGGIYNSP

-850 LRRGPDGRLG
+850 LQRGPDGRLG
-860 VSAHVG
+860 VAAHGGG
-866 AGVAASKTPN
+866 AGASQVNVNVVVNTDGSTDVSADTPVWQRFGKE
-876 IKINVINEG
+876 IGQLIDMKINDAQIR
-885 GSQMDVQPQ
+885 SMKD
-894 DVQFDGE
+894 
-901 QWVISIVAR
+901 
-910 DIARGG
+910 GG
-916 AVAKAQEQAFGL
+916 AMRVMGS
-928 RRKGVS
+928 S
-934 RG
+934 R

>member
-1 MADQSLGAARIDLV
+1 MTDQSIGAARIDLV

-25 TAAQR
+25 TAAKR
-30 GVADMSSRAQE
+30 GVADMSGSAQQ
-41 QYQQLSRAEQARVDT
+41 QYQQLSRAERSRVDT
-56 LVRQANTLGMTRS
+56 LVRQADTLGMTRS

-211 GVSAEQIAALARQID
+211 GTSAEQIAALARQMD

-259 AAAEMEG
+259 SAAQMEG
-266 ATGQSIDATIEKFKE
+266 VTGQSIDTTIDKFKE
-281 IAKDPVAGLLKLNE
+281 LAKDPVEGLLKLNE
-295 TEHFLTRAQLD
+295 AEHFLTRAQLD
-306 RVTALQEEGRQQDA
+306 RVTAMQEEGRQQDA
-320 VTAAVRI
+320 VTEAIRI
-327 YRDSLDEVA
+327 YHASLGDVSEKARDSL
-336 VKANES
+336 
-342 LSGLSQWWRAVKDD
+342 SGVSQWWKAVKDD

-364 GRYIDLTDKLISRAT
+364 GRYIDLTDRLLTRAT
-379 GIRKGAVAEG
+379 GVKRGTVAET
-389 ASLLTPISGQA
+389 ASFFTPIAGQA

-410 NDFAQRYWGLGP
+410 NDFAERYWGLGP
-422 KPSVIMAGIYGDG
+422 KPTVTMAGIYGNG
-435 SEQAI
+435 AEESI
-440 DSAAESKAI
+440 DSAG
-449 KERKKAQEEWDRL
+449 ERKRLEQRKKDQQEWDRL

-477 ARIVALGKRLGKDQA
+477 AQIVALGKKLGKDQA

-500 SRKQFQEAEA
+500 SRKQFAEAEA
-510 RRVGGSKT
+510 RRGGGSKT
-518 NPATA
+518 NPATS
-523 IVARVQQQVA
+523 IIARIQQQVA
-533 LNKEQAGSEEKLTV
+533 LNKEQSGSEEKLTV

-558 LDRLGSKIP
+558 LDRLGAKIP

-627 RGQDAVAQLRRRMD
+627 RGQDTVAQLRRQMD

-657 VATDQDQWDKLAAN
+657 VATDQDQWDQLAAN
-671 AADHRD
+671 AARHRD
-677 RQLRLEDEYQ
+677 EQLQLEKDYQ

-697 RNGARAAFED
+697 RNGTRAAFED
-707 YANDASNAAAQ
+707 YAMEASNAAGQAH
-718 SQSAFT
+718 SALT
-724 SAFQGA
+724 NGFQGA

-737 AMTGKLRFSDLA
+737 ATTGKLSFRDLA
-749 NSIIADLTRIAA
+749 NSIIADLARIAA
-761 KQAVVGIANLFSG
+761 KQAIVGIAGMIAG
-774 AWGGGVTAAG
+774 AWGGAASAGASSGTLQGFGNNTGWLTA
-784 SAAVTAGT
+784 
-792 QQINAGLLANI
+792 NAN
-803 GRNALGGVYTSPSL
+803 GGVYNSPSL
-817 SSYSGGVYSSP
+817 SAYSGGVYNSP

-850 LRRGPDGRLG
+850 LQRGPDGRLG
-860 VSAHVG
+860 VAAHGGGSGASQVNVNVVVNTDGSADVS
-866 AGVAASKTPN
+866 ADTPVWQRFGKE
-876 IKINVINEG
+876 IGQLIDMKINDAQIR
-885 GSQMDVQPQ
+885 SMKD
-894 DVQFDGE
+894 
-901 QWVISIVAR
+901 
-910 DIARGG
+910 GG
-916 AVAKAQEQAFGL
+916 AMRVMGNG
-928 RRKGVS
+928 R
-934 RG
+934 

>member
-25 TAAQR
+25 TAAKR
-30 GVADMSSRAQE
+30 GVADMSSSAQQ
-41 QYQQLSRAEQARVDT
+41 QYQQLSRAERGRIDT
-56 LVRQANTLGMTRS
+56 LVRQADTLGMTRS

-211 GVSAEQIAALARQID
+211 GASAEQIAALARQMD

-266 ATGQSIDATIEKFKE
+266 ATGQSIDATIDKFKE

-306 RVTALQEEGRQQDA
+306 RVTVLQEEGRQQDA
-320 VTAAVRI
+320 VTAAIRI

-364 GRYIDLTDKLISRAT
+364 GRYIDLTDKLISRTT
-379 GIRKGAVAEG
+379 GIRKGVVAEG
-389 ASLLTPISGQA
+389 ASFLTPISGQA

-410 NDFAQRYWGLGP
+410 NNFAERYWGLGP

-435 SEQAI
+435 SEQTI

-449 KERKKAQEEWDRL
+449 KERKKALEEWDRFS
-462 AGQNLSKRQKQLAEE
+462 GQNLSKRQKQLAEE
-477 ARIVALGKRLGKDQA
+477 AQIVALGKKLGKEQA
-492 DIDREVAA
+492 DIDRELAA
-500 SRKQFQEAEA
+500 SRKRFQEAEA
-510 RRVGGSKT
+510 RSGGSSKAS
-518 NPATA
+518 PATS
-523 IVARVQQQVA
+523 IVARIQQQVA
-533 LNKEQAGSEEKLTV
+533 LNKEQSGSEEKLTV

-558 LDRLGSKIP
+558 LDRLGTKIP

-606 IFDQQAESRRRGNEL
+606 IFDQQTESRRRGNEL

-627 RGQDAVAQLRRRMD
+627 HGQEAVAQLRRRMD

-648 ELKRLGDRQ
+648 ELKRIGSKE
-657 VATDQDQWDKLAAN
+657 VAADKEQWDQLAAN
-671 AADHRD
+671 AERHRD
-677 RQLRLEDEYQ
+677 DQLRREEGYQ
-687 ARRLAAMGDW
+687 VRRLALLGDW
-697 RNGARAAFED
+697 RVGIQRGWED
-707 YANDASNAAAQ
+707 YSFAANNSMEQANSVMTTAL
-718 SQSAFT
+718 S
-724 SAFQGA
+724 GW
-730 EDALVQF
+730 EDAWVRF
-737 AMTGKLRFSDLA
+737 GETGKLSFSDLA
-749 NSIIADLTRIAA
+749 RSVIADLLRIQSQ
-761 KQAVVGIANLFSG
+761 KTAV
-774 AWGGGVTAAG
+774 
-784 SAAVTAGT
+784 
-792 QQINAGLLANI
+792 GLLGGLSGTSI
-803 GRNALGGVYTSPSL
+803 GRLFGLGGELGL
-817 SSYSGGVYSSP
+817 S
-828 QLFAFAKGAGV
+828 
-839 FGEAGPEAIMP
+839 
-850 LRRGPDGRLG
+850 
-860 VSAHVG
+860 
-866 AGVAASKTPN
+866 
-876 IKINVINEG
+876 
-885 GSQMDVQPQ
+885 
-894 DVQFDGE
+894 
-901 QWVISIVAR
+901 
-910 DIARGG
+910 
-916 AVAKAQEQAFGL
+916 
-928 RRKGVS
+928 
-934 RG
+934 

>member
-1 MADQSLGAARIDLV
+1 MTDQSIGAARIDLV

-25 TAAQR
+25 TAAKR
-30 GVADMSSRAQE
+30 GVADMSVSAQQ
-41 QYQQLSRAEQARVDT
+41 QYQQLSRAERSRVDT
-56 LVRQANTLGMTRS
+56 LVRQADTLGMTRS

-168 LLSMINPLT
+168 LLTLINPLT

-211 GVSAEQIAALARQID
+211 GTSAEQIAALARQMD

-259 AAAEMEG
+259 SAAQMEG
-266 ATGQSIDATIEKFKE
+266 ATGQSIDTTIAKFQE
-281 IAKDPVAGLLKLNE
+281 IAKDPVEALLKLNE
-295 TEHFLTRAQLD
+295 AEHFLKRAQLD
-306 RVTALQEEGRQQDA
+306 RIVALQDEGKEQEA
-320 VTAAVRI
+320 VSAAVRI
-327 YRDSLDEVA
+327 YHDNLDDVAAKARETLSATTLWWQEV
-336 VKANES
+336 KK
-342 LSGLSQWWRAVKDD
+342 G
-356 TSSAFNEL
+356 TSEAFNEL
-364 GRYIDLTDKLISRAT
+364 GRYIDLTDRLAT
-379 GIRKGAVAEG
+379 RYVGTDKGTVAKGAAVF
-389 ASLLTPISGQA
+389 TPVTGQF
-400 KLAGGLLGAA
+400 KMAGELLGAVNNWA
-410 NDFAQRYWGLGP
+410 ERYWGLAP
-422 KPSVIMAGIYGDG
+422 KPTVKMDGIYGNG
-435 SEQAI
+435 EEAAI
-440 DSAAESKAI
+440 NSAG
-449 KERKKAQEEWDRL
+449 ERKRLEQRKKDQQEWDRL

-477 ARIVALGKRLGKDQA
+477 AQIVALGKKLGKDQA

-500 SRKQFQEAEA
+500 SRKQFAEAEA
-510 RRVGGSKT
+510 RSGGGSKT
-518 NPATA
+518 NPATS
-523 IVARVQQQVA
+523 IVARIQQQVA
-533 LNKEQAGSEEKLTV
+533 LNKEQSGSEEKLTV

-627 RGQDAVAQLRRRMD
+627 RGQDTVAQLRRQMD

-657 VATDQDQWDKLAAN
+657 VATDQEQWDQLAAN
-671 AADHRD
+671 AARHRD
-677 RQLRLEDEYQ
+677 EQLRLEDDYQ

-697 RNGARAAFED
+697 RNGSRAAFDD
-707 YANDASNAAAQ
+707 YAADARNIAGLTQDAL
-718 SQSAFT
+718 T
-724 SAFQGA
+724 NAFQGA

-737 AMTGKLRFSDLA
+737 AMTGKISFRELA
-749 NSIIADLTRIAA
+749 NSIIADLARIAA
-761 KQAVVGIANLFSG
+761 KQAVTGLANMFGSF
-774 AWGGGVTAAG
+774 WGGGVSSAG
-784 SAAVTAGT
+784 NAAVTNGT

-803 GRNALGGVYTSPSL
+803 GRNAKGNVYSSPSL
-817 SSYSGGVYSSP
+817 SAYSGDVYNSP

-850 LRRGPDGRLG
+850 LKRGPDGRLG
-860 VSAHVG
+860 VSSSGSAQ
-866 AGVAASKTPN
+866 GVVVE
-876 IKINVINEG
+876 INNYSGNRVEQREEKQTQPD
-885 GSQMDVQPQ
+885 GSVLRRM
-894 DVQFDGE
+894 
-901 QWVISIVAR
+901 II
-910 DIARGG
+910 DIAAESLDNGQLG
-916 AVAKAQEQAFGL
+916 QVGKARYGWQES
-928 RRKGVS
+928 V
-934 RG
+934 

>member
-1 MADQSLGAARIDLV
+1 MTDQSIGAARIDLV

-25 TAAQR
+25 TAAKR
-30 GVADMSSRAQE
+30 GVADMSGSAQQ
-41 QYQQLSRAEQARVDT
+41 QYQQLSRAERSRVDT
-56 LVRQANTLGMTRS
+56 LVRQADTLGMTRS

-168 LLSMINPLT
+168 LLTLINPLT

-211 GVSAEQIAALARQID
+211 GTSAEQIAVLARQMD

-248 FTGEQFRLVSE
+248 FTGEQFQLVAKS
-259 AAAEMEG
+259 AAEMEG
-266 ATGQSIDATIEKFKE
+266 ATGQSVDTTIAKFQE
-281 IAKDPVAGLLKLNE
+281 IAKDPVEALLKLNE
-295 TEHFLTRAQLD
+295 AEHFLKRAQLD
-306 RVTALQEEGRQQDA
+306 RIVALQDEGKEQEA
-320 VTAAVRI
+320 VSAAVRL
-327 YRDSLDEVA
+327 YHDNLDDVAAKARETLSATTLWWQEV
-336 VKANES
+336 KK
-342 LSGLSQWWRAVKDD
+342 G
-356 TSSAFNEL
+356 TSEAFNEL
-364 GRYIDLTDKLISRAT
+364 GRYIDLSDRLATRYLGTDKGTVA
-379 GIRKGAVAEG
+379 KGAAV
-389 ASLLTPISGQA
+389 LTPVTGQF
-400 KLAGGLLGAA
+400 KMAGELLGAVNNWA
-410 NDFAQRYWGLGP
+410 ERYWGLAP
-422 KPSVIMAGIYGDG
+422 KPTVRMDGIYGNG
-435 SEQAI
+435 EEAAI
-440 DSAAESKAI
+440 NSAG
-449 KERKKAQEEWDRL
+449 ERKRLEQRKKDQQEWDRL

-477 ARIVALGKRLGKDQA
+477 AQIVALGKKLGKDQA
-492 DIDREVAA
+492 DIDRELAA
-500 SRKQFQEAEA
+500 SRKQFAEAEA
-510 RRVGGSKT
+510 RRGGGSKT
-518 NPATA
+518 NPATS
-523 IVARVQQQVA
+523 IVARIQQQVA
-533 LNKEQAGSEEKLTV
+533 LNKEQSGSEEKLTV

-558 LDRLGSKIP
+558 LDRLGAKIP

-606 IFDQQAESRRRGNEL
+606 IFDQQTESRRRGNEL
-621 DLMSYG
+621 DLMSFG
-627 RGQDAVAQLRRRMD
+627 RGQDAVAQLRRQMD

-648 ELKRLGDRQ
+648 ELKRLGDRK
-657 VATDQDQWDKLAAN
+657 VATDQDQWDQLAAN
-671 AADHRD
+671 AARHRD
-677 RQLRLEDEYQ
+677 EQLQLEMDYQ

-697 RNGARAAFED
+697 RNGTRAAFED
-707 YANDASNAAAQ
+707 YAMEANNAAGQAH
-718 SQSAFT
+718 SALT
-724 SAFQGA
+724 NAFQGA

-737 AMTGKLRFSDLA
+737 AMTGKLSFRDLA
-749 NSIIADLTRIAA
+749 NSIIADLARIAA
-761 KQAVVGIANLFSG
+761 KQAIVGIAGMIAS

-784 SAAVTAGT
+784 NAAATSGT
-792 QQINAGLLANI
+792 QQINSDLLANI
-803 GRNALGGVYTSPSL
+803 GRNADGGVYTSPSL
-817 SSYSGGVYSSP
+817 STYSGGVYNSP

-850 LRRGPDGRLG
+850 LQRGPDGRLG
-860 VSAHVG
+860 VAAHGGGSGASQVNVNVVVNTDGSTDVSAD
-866 AGVAASKTPN
+866 TPVWQRFGKE
-876 IKINVINEG
+876 IGQLIDMKINDAQIR
-885 GSQMDVQPQ
+885 SMKD
-894 DVQFDGE
+894 
-901 QWVISIVAR
+901 
-910 DIARGG
+910 GG
-916 AVAKAQEQAFGL
+916 AMRVMGNG
-928 RRKGVS
+928 R
-934 RG
+934 